1 MDLLV
6 RKEIL
11 DVLEEINQLSDKDF
25 YISKFIEDSDLT
37 NAESVAPVQ
46 FDINN
51 CKLISIDSPG
61 LKELLDLYHIDSQN
75 ILLVSTL
82 LAHGFITT
90 MQGYY
95 STLERLI
102 TGKSNGSL

>member
-1 MDLLV
+1 MEVLV

-11 DVLEEINQLSDKDF
+11 DVLEEINQLDDKDF
-25 YISKFIEDSDLT
+25 YISKFIEDSDLQ
-37 NAESVAPVQ
+37 NAVSVSPVQ

-51 CKLISIDSPG
+51 CELISIDSPG

-75 ILLVSTL
+75 VLLVSTL
-82 LAHGFITT
+82 LAHGFLTT

-95 STLERLI
+95 STLEHLI
-102 TGKSNGSL
+102 TGKPNGSI

>member
-1 MDLLV
+1 MDVLV

-25 YISKFIEDSDLT
+25 YISKFIEDSDLP

-51 CKLISIDSPG
+51 CELIV
-61 LKELLDLYHIDSQN
+61 N
-75 ILLVSTL
+75 
-82 LAHGFITT
+82 
-90 MQGYY
+90 
-95 STLERLI
+95 
-102 TGKSNGSL
+102 